1 MEKLSYKTLQ
11 DMGYKGYLV
20 PRDAPEKVLQFG
32 EGNFLRSF
40 VDRYFDYA
48 NEKTGWN
55 GKICIL
61 QPIDDAAHDYGFIK
75 GLNAQDCLYTVLER
89 GKLDGKTYDD
99 ARLVSSV
106 SRCLNPFR
114 AEDLEELK
122 KVATS
127 DDLELVVSN
136 TTEAGIAYD
145 PSCKAEDAWPS
156 SFPAKL
162 AKTLRF
168 RFDAGKGGLTIL
180 SCELID
186 HNGAELEKIV
196 KRYASDWG
204 WEKEF
209 TDWLDKECLFC
220 TTLVDTIV
228 PGRIRD
234 PKEAAKVAE
243 RLGYEDP
250 FLAVREPFQMWGI
263 EGDDALAAKLP
274 FIQSKEP
281 GVFVTPDVTPY
292 KKRKVRILNGAHTG
306 FVPGA
311 WLAGF
316 NIVRDCMHDDT
327 IRGFMNMMLEHEVIP
342 TLSKELDRA
351 DLEAF
356 AKAVEN
362 RFDNPF
368 IDHQLLSICLNSTS
382 KWRARDLPSLLDYVE
397 QEGKLP
403 KCLTM
408 SLAALLAFYTTGTE
422 GLADDGLHLK
432 RADGTEYVAQDDA
445 SALSFFAER
454 KDAPADRLVDDTLS
468 NTEMW
473 GQDLHEVKGLRDAVV
488 ADLEL
493 IRREGTKAAFASCLK

>member
-89 GKLDGKTYDD
+89 GKLDGKTYDG

-145 PSCKAEDAWPS
+145 PTCKAEDAWPS

-209 TDWLDKECLFC
+209 TERQQRLQSASAMRIHSWPCVSRSRC
-220 TTLVDTIV
+220 GASRATTSL
-228 PGRIRD
+228 
-234 PKEAAKVAE
+234 
-243 RLGYEDP
+243 
-250 FLAVREPFQMWGI
+250 
-263 EGDDALAAKLP
+263 
-274 FIQSKEP
+274 
-281 GVFVTPDVTPY
+281 
-292 KKRKVRILNGAHTG
+292 
-306 FVPGA
+306 
-311 WLAGF
+311 
-316 NIVRDCMHDDT
+316 
-327 IRGFMNMMLEHEVIP
+327 
-342 TLSKELDRA
+342 
-351 DLEAF
+351 
-356 AKAVEN
+356 
-362 RFDNPF
+362 
-368 IDHQLLSICLNSTS
+368 LLSCRSS
-382 KWRARDLPSLLDYVE
+382 SRRSRVSLS
-397 QEGKLP
+397 P
-403 KCLTM
+403 RM
-408 SLAALLAFYTTGTE
+408 
-422 GLADDGLHLK
+422 
-432 RADGTEYVAQDDA
+432 
-445 SALSFFAER
+445 
-454 KDAPADRLVDDTLS
+454 
-468 NTEMW
+468 
-473 GQDLHEVKGLRDAVV
+473 
-488 ADLEL
+488 
-493 IRREGTKAAFASCLK
+493 